1 MQRHHVYY
9 CPSCEQTVTP
19 NEHNRCPFC
28 KTVVCRMSRELANKV
43 ILDEN
48 LVRLDRYRA
57 LGRLIPEPEA
67 A

>member
-1 MQRHHVYY
+1 
-9 CPSCEQTVTP
+9 
-19 NEHNRCPFC
+19 
-28 KTVVCRMSRELANKV
+28 MSRELANKV

-48 LVRLDRYRA
+48 LIRLDRYRA